1 LRHSFAVARLA
12 ALLLLP
18 TALSG
23 CVAAA
28 VTAGATA
35 GVAASQD
42 RGLKGATTDTG
53 LRAEINHYWFQK
65 DQSLF
70 ANCNL
75 QIYEGRVLITG
86 AVKDADTRAEAI
98 QLAWKAKGVREIIN
112 EIQVT
117 NEGGFGAYARD
128 TGIVTELNTRLLFA
142 KDISS
147 VNYSVESVNGIVYL
161 LGVAQNQA
169 ELDKVIEIARNL
181 RNVRRVVSYVIMRD
195 DPKRFAPVQT

>member
-12 ALLLLP
+12 LLLLLP
-18 TALSG
+18 SALGG

-28 VTAGATA
+28 VTAGAAA

-42 RGLKGATTDTG
+42 RGIKGATTDTG
-53 LRAEINHYWFQK
+53 LRTEINHYWFQK

-98 QLAWKAKGVREIIN
+98 QLAWKAKGIREIIN

-147 VNYSVESVNGIVYL
+147 VNYSVESVNGVVYL

-195 DPKRFAPVQT
+195 DPKRFAPYQT

>member
-1 LRHSFAVARLA
+1 MRHLSVAARLA
-12 ALLLLP
+12 IMMMLP
-18 TALSG
+18 LALSG

-53 LRAEINHYWFQK
+53 IRAEINHYWLQK

-86 AVKDADTRAEAI
+86 AVKDPATRDDAI
-98 QLAWKAKGVREIIN
+98 QLAWKAKGIREVIN
-112 EIQVT
+112 EIQIT
-117 NEGGFGAYARD
+117 NEGGFTAYARD

-147 VNYSVESVNGIVYL
+147 VNYSIESVNGVVYL
-161 LGVAQNQA
+161 LGVAQSQA
-169 ELDKVIEIARNL
+169 ELDKTIEIARNL
-181 RNVRRVVSYVIMRD
+181 RNVRRVVSYVLMRD
-195 DPKRFAPVQT
+195 DPKRFATPVT